1 MHLFYTGAVTA
12 LVVFSLQ
19 PVLAGEPF
27 QDTAPSPPLA
37 PGPAATAR
45 RPLTINEALEIAE
58 RAHPS
63 LQLAAERVTGATASI
78 RSAGAYTNPQIS
90 GGAFG
95 WQRSIQPGTLSGM
108 LHTFTLSQ
116 DIPLPSVRQARI
128 AAAQLGRE
136 SSQHSLDENR
146 LNIRGIVKQAFY
158 EVIRR
163 RNEIRLANENLQLLV
178 DLYRRIRV
186 QFEVGEAPRLE
197 LTRAETE
204 VSVASVQAQG
214 AERRFSAA
222 MADLHAAMGVVV
234 SEVEPTGALY
244 APKTLPPLTDLVA
257 EVVAR
262 HPGLAVAETETRRAD
277 ALINL
282 EKKLRIPQPNAWVN
296 VIQQPD
302 VAQYWYGVTV
312 PIPIFNK
319 REGQIAEA
327 ESVRRQASSYADYRR
342 LQLTAA
348 VERAYG
354 DYRVAQSQV
363 EMFEGGIIRQAEAAV
378 QAAQAAFQF
387 GERGIIELLDAQRI
401 LRSSRLDY
409 MNAQYD
415 RQQALIALE
424 QLGALDLTGTN
435 P

>member
-1 MHLFYTGAVTA
+1 MHSFQNKARI
-12 LVVFSLQ
+12 SII
-19 PVLAGEPF
+19 LAILAAG
-27 QDTAPSPPLA
+27 SA
-37 PGPAATAR
+37 PGQDVPPR
-45 RPLTINEALEIAE
+45 RPLTLNEALETAE
-58 RAHPS
+58 LSHPS
-63 LQLAAERVTGATASI
+63 LRLAAERVAGATAGI
-78 RSAGAYTNPQIS
+78 RTAGAYANPQLS

-95 WQRSIQPGTLSGM
+95 YQRAVSPGQIQGM

-116 DIPLPSVRQARI
+116 DIPLPSVRNARI
-128 AAAQLGRE
+128 AVAELGRE
-136 SSQHSLDENR
+136 TTQHSLEEDQ
-146 LNIRGIVKQAFY
+146 LNVRGLVKQAFF

-163 RNEIRLANENLQLLV
+163 RNEIDLANQNLQLLL

-186 QFEVGEAPRLE
+186 QFDVGEAPRLE

-204 VSVASVQAQG
+204 LSVASVQEQS
-214 AERRFSAA
+214 AERRYSAA
-222 MADLHAAMGVVV
+222 MADLHAAVG
-234 SEVEPTGALY
+234 SPLGNVEPTAPLY
-244 APKTLPPLTDLVA
+244 PANPLPPLPDLVA
-257 EVVAR
+257 EVLAR
-262 HPGLAVAETETRRAD
+262 HPGLAVADSETRRAD
-277 ALINL
+277 AVINL
-282 EKKLRIPQPNAWVN
+282 EKKLKIPQPNAWVN

-302 VAQYWYGVTV
+302 VAQYWYGVTI

-327 ESVRRQASSYADYRR
+327 EAARRQASSYGDYRK

-363 EMFEGGIIRQAEAAV
+363 EMFEGGIVRQAESAV
-378 QAAQAAFQF
+378 EAAQAAFQF
-387 GERGIIELLDAQRI
+387 GERGIIEVLDAQRI

-409 MNAQYD
+409 MNAQFD